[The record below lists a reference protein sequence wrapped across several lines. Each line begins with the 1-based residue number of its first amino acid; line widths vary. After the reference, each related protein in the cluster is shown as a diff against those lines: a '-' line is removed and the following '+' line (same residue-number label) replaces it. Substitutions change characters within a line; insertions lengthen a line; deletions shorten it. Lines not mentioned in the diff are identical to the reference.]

1 MKKISKFIKNNFK
14 GIITGTIIGILL
26 CGTIGVMAITYFPS
40 NDVTYDNKESGL
52 SSTNVQGAID
62 ELYGICFP
70 SVGNQILEK
79 VPIVTTRDGLYK
91 DEYEVG
97 KYLYRGVNPNN
108 YITFNN
114 EEAGWRIISIEKN
127 GNVKII
133 KNSNIGKI
141 AWDTSDNN
149 NWARPATLNTYLN
162 NTYSNSITAT
172 AQGQTIDTNW
182 NIGDV
187 LENNNDI
194 QVQIENEK
202 QTIWKGKIGLA
213 TLSEYIRA
221 NSNLRQCGNFSLYKL
236 NYDDC
241 YNTNWLAKTNYYW
254 WTISSYK
261 GNSYDIFGV
270 VNYGQIGTYF
280 AREDYAAVRPVVV
293 LSSDIK
299 ITGGDGTQSNPYT
312 IQ

>member
-1 MKKISKFIKNNFK
+1 MKKILKNRVFLC
-14 GIITGTIIGILL
+14 ILTAL
-26 CGTIGVMAITYFPS
+26 IFGTIGVSAATYFES
-40 NDVTYDNKESGL
+40 SAVIYDNTESGL
-52 SSTNVQGAID
+52 SSTDVQGAID
-62 ELYGICFP
+62 ELYNTCKSLTNPTLGD
-70 SVGNQILEK
+70 QIIREAY
-79 VPIVTTRDGLYK
+79 IVTSGDGLYK

-182 NIGDV
+182 NIGYV